1 MWSLLRIE
9 LFKVFK
15 RPRTYIA
22 FIAVW
27 AIITLIQVAIYIDG
41 KMYMDFVL
49 ADVKEKFNLIGN
61 PLNGYFVC
69 FVILQTLLIHV
80 PLLVALVSADMVAGE
95 ANMGT
100 LRLLITKPI
109 SRTKLLLSKFLASS
123 VYTIAL
129 LLWIAFLGLFVSMLV
144 FGTDGLMNAKSDEI
158 ILLNA
163 NDIFWRY
170 LCAFVF
176 AALALLTVAALGFFF
191 SIFAENSLGPIVATM
206 SVIIVFTI
214 LTTLD
219 IPLFVGIKQYFFTTH
234 MIGWKGFFEMKADGE
249 GYALPGTIRNLP
261 AVLRSAG
268 VLLAHIVLFVGSAI
282 FIFNRKDVLS

>member
-1 MWSLLRIE
+1 MWSLLKIE
-9 LFKVFK
+9 LFKVFR

-27 AIITLIQVAIYIDG
+27 AIVSLIQLAIYVDG
-41 KMYMDFVL
+41 AKYMDFVMK
-49 ADVKEKFNLIGN
+49 DVKDNFEVIGN

-69 FVILQTLLIHV
+69 FLILQTLLIHI
-80 PLLVALVSADMVAGE
+80 PLLIALVSADMVAGE

-100 LRLLITKPI
+100 LRLLMTKPV

-123 VYTIAL
+123 VYAVIL
-129 LLWIAFLGLFVSMLV
+129 LLWVAILGLFVSMLI
-144 FGTDGLMNAKSDEI
+144 FGTDGLVNMKSYEI
-158 ILLNA
+158 IILNG

-170 LCAFVF
+170 ILAFAF
-176 AALALLTVAALGFFF
+176 AAIALITVAALGFFF

-219 IPLFVGIKQYFFTTH
+219 IPLFQSVKHLFFTSH
-234 MIGWKGFFEMKADGE
+234 MIGWKGFFEMKLDADGVSI
-249 GYALPGTIRNLP
+249 PGTIRNLP

-268 VLLAHIVLFVGSAI
+268 VLLLHTFLFVGGAI

>member
-1 MWSLLRIE
+1 MWSLLKIE
-9 LFKVFK
+9 LFKVFR

-27 AIITLIQVAIYIDG
+27 AIVSLIQLAIYVDG
-41 KMYMDFVL
+41 SKYMDFVMK
-49 ADVKEKFNLIGN
+49 DVNDNFEVIGN

-69 FVILQTLLIHV
+69 FLILQTLLIHI
-80 PLLVALVSADMVAGE
+80 PLLIALVSADMVAGE

-100 LRLLITKPI
+100 LRLLITKPV

-123 VYTIAL
+123 VYAVIL
-129 LLWIAFLGLFVSMLV
+129 LLWVAILGLFVSMLI
-144 FGTDGLMNAKSDEI
+144 FGTDGLVNMKSYEI
-158 ILLNA
+158 IILNG

-170 LCAFVF
+170 IFAFAF
-176 AALALLTVAALGFFF
+176 AAIALITVAALGFFF

-219 IPLFVGIKQYFFTTH
+219 IPLFQSVKHLFFTSH
-234 MIGWKGFFEMKADGE
+234 MIGWKGFFEMKVDAE
-249 GYALPGTIRNLP
+249 GVSIPGSIRNLP

-268 VLLAHIVLFVGSAI
+268 VLLLHTFLFVGGAI

>member
-1 MWSLLRIE
+1 MWSLLKIE
-9 LFKVFK
+9 LFKIFK

-27 AIITLIQVAIYIDG
+27 AIVVLIQVAIYVDG
-41 KMYMDFVL
+41 AKYIDFVL
-49 ADVKEKFNLIGN
+49 KDVKDNFEVIGN

-69 FVILQTLLIHV
+69 FIILQTLLIHV
-80 PLLVALVSADMVAGE
+80 PLLVALISADMIAGE

-123 VYTIAL
+123 VYTIVL
-129 LLWIAFLGLFVSMLV
+129 LLWIAILGLFVSMLV
-144 FGTDGLMNAKSDEI
+144 FGTDGLINAKSYEI
-158 ILLNA
+158 IILNG

-170 LCAFVF
+170 ICAFGY
-176 AALALLTVAALGFFF
+176 AAIALITVAALGFFF

-219 IPLFVGIKQYFFTTH
+219 IPLFQSIKHLFFTSH
-234 MIGWKGFFEMKADGE
+234 MIGWKGFFEMKTDADGMSI
-249 GYALPGTIRNLP
+249 PGTIRNLP

-268 VLLAHIVLFVGSAI
+268 VLILHIIFFIGASV

>member
-1 MWSLLRIE
+1 MWSLLKIE

-27 AIITLIQVAIYIDG
+27 AIVVLIQVAIYADG
-41 KMYMDFVL
+41 AKYMDFVL
-49 ADVKEKFNLIGN
+49 KDVKDNFDVIGN

-80 PLLVALVSADMVAGE
+80 PLLVALVSADMIAGE

-100 LRLLITKPI
+100 LRLLITKPV
-109 SRTKLLLSKFLASS
+109 SRTKLLLSKFFASAI
-123 VYTIAL
+123 YAIIL
-129 LLWIAFLGLFVSMLV
+129 LIWIAILGLFVSMLI
-144 FGTDGLMNAKSDEI
+144 FGTDGLMNAKSYEI
-158 ILLNA
+158 IILNG

-170 LCAFVF
+170 LLAFGF
-176 AALALLTVAALGFFF
+176 AAIALITVAAVGFFF

-219 IPLFVGIKQYFFTTH
+219 IPLFQSVKDYFFTSH
-234 MIGWKGFFEMKADGE
+234 MIAWKGFFEMKLNAEGE
-249 GYALPGTIRNLP
+249 AIPGTIRNLP

-268 VLLAHIVLFVGSAI
+268 VLLLHIVILVSASIFV
-282 FIFNRKDVLS
+282 FKRKDVLS

>member
-1 MWSLLRIE
+1 M
-9 LFKVFK
+9 
-15 RPRTYIA
+15 
-22 FIAVW
+22 
-27 AIITLIQVAIYIDG
+27 DG
-41 KMYMDFVL
+41 PKYMDFVMKDIKDSF
-49 ADVKEKFNLIGN
+49 DVIGN

-69 FVILQTLLIHV
+69 FIILQTLLIHV
-80 PLLVALVSADMVAGE
+80 PLLVALVSADMIAGE

-109 SRTKLLLSKFLASS
+109 SRSKLLMSKFLASS
-123 VYTIAL
+123 VYAIIL
-129 LLWIAFLGLFVSMLV
+129 LIWIAILGLFVSMLV
-144 FGTDGLMNAKSDEI
+144 FGTDGLMNVKSYEI
-158 ILLNA
+158 IILNG

-170 LCAFVF
+170 ICAFGY
-176 AALALLTVAALGFFF
+176 AAIALITVASLGFFF

-219 IPLFVGIKQYFFTTH
+219 IPLFQSVKHLFFTSH
-234 MIGWKGFFEMKADGE
+234 MIGWKGFFEMKLDADGVSI
-249 GYALPGTIRNLP
+249 PGTIRNLP

-268 VLLAHIVLFVGSAI
+268 ILFLHIVLFVGGSI

>member
-1 MWSLLRIE
+1 MWSLLKIE
-9 LFKVFK
+9 LFKVFR

-27 AIITLIQVAIYIDG
+27 AIVSLIQIAIYVDG
-41 KMYMDFVL
+41 AKYIDFVL
-49 ADVKEKFNLIGN
+49 KDVKDNFDVIGN

-69 FVILQTLLIHV
+69 FIILQTLLIHV
-80 PLLVALVSADMVAGE
+80 PLLIALVSADMIAGE

-123 VYTIAL
+123 VYAVIL
-129 LLWIAFLGLFVSMLV
+129 LIWIAILGLFLSMLI
-144 FGTDGLMNAKSDEI
+144 FGTDGLLNAKSYEI
-158 ILLNA
+158 IILNG

-170 LCAFVF
+170 ILAFAF
-176 AALALLTVAALGFFF
+176 AAIALITVAALGFFF

-219 IPLFVGIKQYFFTTH
+219 IPLFQSVKHLFFTSH
-234 MIGWKGFFEMKADGE
+234 MIGWKGFFEMKLDADGVSI
-249 GYALPGTIRNLP
+249 PGTIRNLP

-268 VLLAHIVLFVGSAI
+268 VLLLHTFLFVGGAI

>member
-1 MWSLLRIE
+1 MWSLLKIE
-9 LFKVFK
+9 LFKVFR

-27 AIITLIQVAIYIDG
+27 AIVSLIQVAIYVDG
-41 KMYMDFVL
+41 AKYIDFVL
-49 ADVKEKFNLIGN
+49 KDVKDNFDVIGN

-69 FVILQTLLIHV
+69 FIILQTLLIHV
-80 PLLVALVSADMVAGE
+80 PLLIALVSADMIAGE

-123 VYTIAL
+123 VYAVIL
-129 LLWIAFLGLFVSMLV
+129 LIWIAILGLFLSMLI
-144 FGTDGLMNAKSDEI
+144 FGTDGLLNAKSYEI
-158 ILLNA
+158 IILNG

-170 LCAFVF
+170 ILAFAF
-176 AALALLTVAALGFFF
+176 AAIALITVAALGFFF

-219 IPLFVGIKQYFFTTH
+219 IPLFQSVKHLFFTSH
-234 MIGWKGFFEMKADGE
+234 MIGWKGFFEMKLDADGVSI
-249 GYALPGTIRNLP
+249 PGTIRNLP

-268 VLLAHIVLFVGSAI
+268 VLLLHTFLFVGGAI

>member
-1 MWSLLRIE
+1 MWSLLKIE
-9 LFKVFK
+9 LFKVFR

-27 AIITLIQVAIYIDG
+27 AIVSLIQLAIYVDG
-41 KMYMDFVL
+41 AKYMDFVMK
-49 ADVKEKFNLIGN
+49 DVKDNFEVIGN

-69 FVILQTLLIHV
+69 FLILQTLLIHI
-80 PLLVALVSADMVAGE
+80 PLLIALVSADMVAGE

-100 LRLLITKPI
+100 LRLLITKPV

-123 VYTIAL
+123 VYAVIL
-129 LLWIAFLGLFVSMLV
+129 LLWVAILGLFVSMLI
-144 FGTDGLMNAKSDEI
+144 FGTDGLVNMKSYEI
-158 ILLNA
+158 IILNG

-170 LCAFVF
+170 ILAFAF
-176 AALALLTVAALGFFF
+176 AAIALITVAALGFFF

-219 IPLFVGIKQYFFTTH
+219 IPLFQSVKHLFFTSH
-234 MIGWKGFFEMKADGE
+234 MIGWKGFFEMKLDADGVSI
-249 GYALPGTIRNLP
+249 PGTIRNLP
-261 AVLRSAG
+261 AVLRSAA
-268 VLLAHIVLFVGSAI
+268 VLLLHTFLFVGGAI

>member
-1 MWSLLRIE
+1 MWSLLKIE
-9 LFKVFK
+9 LFKVFR

-27 AIITLIQVAIYIDG
+27 AIVSLIQIAIYVDG
-41 KMYMDFVL
+41 AKYIDFVL
-49 ADVKEKFNLIGN
+49 KDVKDNFDIIGN

-69 FVILQTLLIHV
+69 FIILQTLLIHV
-80 PLLVALVSADMVAGE
+80 PLLIALVSADMIAGE

-123 VYTIAL
+123 VYAVIL
-129 LLWIAFLGLFVSMLV
+129 LIWIAILGLFLSMLI
-144 FGTDGLMNAKSDEI
+144 FGTDGLLNAKSYEI
-158 ILLNA
+158 IILNG

-170 LCAFVF
+170 ILAFAF
-176 AALALLTVAALGFFF
+176 AAIALITVAALGFFF

-219 IPLFVGIKQYFFTTH
+219 IPLFQSVKHLFFTSH
-234 MIGWKGFFEMKADGE
+234 MIGWKGFFEMKLDADGVSI
-249 GYALPGTIRNLP
+249 PGTIRNLP

-268 VLLAHIVLFVGSAI
+268 VLMLHTFLFVGGAI

>member
-1 MWSLLRIE
+1 MWSLLKIE

-22 FIAVW
+22 FVAVL
-27 AIITLIQVAIYIDG
+27 AIVVLIQVAIYADG
-41 KMYMDFVL
+41 AKYMDFVL
-49 ADVKEKFNLIGN
+49 KDVKDNFDVIGN

-80 PLLVALVSADMVAGE
+80 PLLVALVSADMIAGE

-100 LRLLITKPI
+100 LRLLITKPV
-109 SRTKLLLSKFLASS
+109 SRTKLLLSKFFASAIYA
-123 VYTIAL
+123 VIL
-129 LLWIAFLGLFVSMLV
+129 LIWIAILGLFVSMLI
-144 FGTDGLMNAKSDEI
+144 FGTDGLMNAKSYEI
-158 ILLNA
+158 IILNGD
-163 NDIFWRY
+163 DIFWRY
-170 LCAFVF
+170 LLAFGF
-176 AALALLTVAALGFFF
+176 AAIALITVSAVGFFF

-219 IPLFVGIKQYFFTTH
+219 IPLFQSVKDYFFTSH
-234 MIGWKGFFEMKADGE
+234 MIAWKGFFEMKLNADGE
-249 GYALPGTIRNLP
+249 SIPGTIRNLP

-268 VLLAHIVLFVGSAI
+268 VLLLHIVLLVGASI
-282 FIFNRKDVLS
+282 FIFKRKDVLS

>member
-1 MWSLLRIE
+1 MWSLLKIE

-27 AIITLIQVAIYIDG
+27 AIVTLIQIAIYVDG
-41 KMYMDFVL
+41 PKYMDFVMKDIKDNF
-49 ADVKEKFNLIGN
+49 DVIGN

-69 FVILQTLLIHV
+69 FIILQTLLIHV
-80 PLLVALVSADMVAGE
+80 PLLVALVSADMIAGE

-123 VYTIAL
+123 IYAIIL
-129 LLWIAFLGLFVSMLV
+129 LIWIAILGLFVSMLV
-144 FGTDGLMNAKSDEI
+144 FGTDGLMNVKSYEI
-158 ILLNA
+158 IILNG

-170 LCAFVF
+170 ICAFGY
-176 AALALLTVAALGFFF
+176 AAIALITVASLGFFF

-219 IPLFVGIKQYFFTTH
+219 IPLFQSVKHLFFTSH
-234 MIGWKGFFEMKADGE
+234 MIGWKGFFEMKVDADGVSI
-249 GYALPGTIRNLP
+249 PGTIRNLP
-261 AVLRSAG
+261 AVLRSAAIL
-268 VLLAHIVLFVGSAI
+268 VLHIVLFVGGSI

>member
-1 MWSLLRIE
+1 MWSLLKIE
-9 LFKVFK
+9 LFKVFR

-27 AIITLIQVAIYIDG
+27 AIVSLIQLAIYVDG
-41 KMYMDFVL
+41 AKYMDFVMK
-49 ADVKEKFNLIGN
+49 DVKDNFEVIGN

-69 FVILQTLLIHV
+69 FLILQTLLIHV
-80 PLLVALVSADMVAGE
+80 PLLIALVSADMVAGE

-100 LRLLITKPI
+100 LRLLITKPV

-123 VYTIAL
+123 VYAVIL
-129 LLWIAFLGLFVSMLV
+129 LLWVAILGLFVSMLI
-144 FGTDGLMNAKSDEI
+144 FGTDGLVNMKSYEI
-158 ILLNA
+158 IILNG

-170 LCAFVF
+170 ILAFAF
-176 AALALLTVAALGFFF
+176 AAIALITVAALGFFF

-219 IPLFVGIKQYFFTTH
+219 IPLFQSVKHLFFTSH
-234 MIGWKGFFEMKADGE
+234 MIGWKGFFEMKLDADGVSI
-249 GYALPGTIRNLP
+249 PGTIRNLP

-268 VLLAHIVLFVGSAI
+268 VLVLHTFLFVGGAI

>member
-1 MWSLLRIE
+1 MWSLLKIE

-22 FIAVW
+22 FVAVL
-27 AIITLIQVAIYIDG
+27 AIVTLIQLAIYVDG
-41 KMYMDFVL
+41 QKYMDFVMK
-49 ADVKEKFNLIGN
+49 DVKDNFEVIGN

-80 PLLVALVSADMVAGE
+80 PLLVALVSADMIAGE

-100 LRLLITKPI
+100 LRLLISKPI

-123 VYTIAL
+123 VYAVIL
-129 LLWIAFLGLFVSMLV
+129 LVWIAILGLFVSMLV
-144 FGTDGLMNAKSDEI
+144 FGTDGLMNVKSYEI
-158 ILLNA
+158 IILNG

-170 LCAFVF
+170 ILAFAF
-176 AALALLTVAALGFFF
+176 AAIALITVAALGFFF

-219 IPLFVGIKQYFFTTH
+219 IPIFQSVKHLFFTSH
-234 MIGWKGFFEMKADGE
+234 MIGWKGFFEMKLDADGVSI
-249 GYALPGTIRNLP
+249 PGTIRNLP

-268 VLLAHIVLFVGSAI
+268 VLLLHTVLFVGGAV

>member
-1 MWSLLRIE
+1 M
-9 LFKVFK
+9 FKVFK

-22 FIAVW
+22 FVAVW
-27 AIITLIQVAIYIDG
+27 AIVSLIQVAIYVDG
-41 KMYMDFVL
+41 PKYMDFVMKDIKDSF
-49 ADVKEKFNLIGN
+49 DVIGN

-69 FVILQTLLIHV
+69 FIILQTLLIHV
-80 PLLVALVSADMVAGE
+80 PLLVALVSADMIAGE

-109 SRTKLLLSKFLASS
+109 SRSKLLMSKFLASS
-123 VYTIAL
+123 VYAIIL
-129 LLWIAFLGLFVSMLV
+129 LIWIAILGLFVSMLV
-144 FGTDGLMNAKSDEI
+144 FGTDGLMNVKSYEI
-158 ILLNA
+158 IILNG

-170 LCAFVF
+170 ICAFGY
-176 AALALLTVAALGFFF
+176 AAIALITVASLGFFF

-219 IPLFVGIKQYFFTTH
+219 IPLFQSVKHLFFTSH
-234 MIGWKGFFEMKADGE
+234 MIGWKGFFEMKLDADGVSI
-249 GYALPGTIRNLP
+249 PGTIRNLP

-268 VLLAHIVLFVGSAI
+268 ILFLHIVLFVGGSI

>member
-1 MWSLLRIE
+1 MWSLLKIE
-9 LFKVFK
+9 LFKVFR

-27 AIITLIQVAIYIDG
+27 AIVSLIQLAIYVDG
-41 KMYMDFVL
+41 PKYMDFVMK
-49 ADVKEKFNLIGN
+49 DVKDNFEVIGN

-69 FVILQTLLIHV
+69 FLILQTLLIHV
-80 PLLVALVSADMVAGE
+80 PLLIALVSADMIAGE

-100 LRLLITKPI
+100 LRLLITKPV

-123 VYTIAL
+123 VYAVIL
-129 LLWIAFLGLFVSMLV
+129 LLWVAILGLFLSMV
-144 FGTDGLMNAKSDEI
+144 IFGTDGLVNMKSYEI
-158 ILLNA
+158 IILNG
-163 NDIFWRY
+163 NDILWRY
-170 LCAFVF
+170 VLAFCF
-176 AALALLTVAALGFFF
+176 AALALITVAALGFFF

-219 IPLFVGIKQYFFTTH
+219 IPLFQSVKHLFFTSH
-234 MIGWKGFFEMKADGE
+234 MIGWKGFFEMKLDADGVSI
-249 GYALPGTIRNLP
+249 PGTIRNLP

-268 VLLAHIVLFVGSAI
+268 VLLLHTFLFVGGAI

>member
-1 MWSLLRIE
+1 MWSLLKIE

-27 AIITLIQVAIYIDG
+27 AIVTLIQIAIYVDG
-41 KMYMDFVL
+41 PKYMDFVMKDIKDNF
-49 ADVKEKFNLIGN
+49 DVIGN

-69 FVILQTLLIHV
+69 FIILQTLLIHV
-80 PLLVALVSADMVAGE
+80 PLLVALVSADMIAGE

-109 SRTKLLLSKFLASS
+109 SRSKLLLSKFLASS
-123 VYTIAL
+123 IYAIIL
-129 LLWIAFLGLFVSMLV
+129 LIWIAILGLFVSMLV
-144 FGTDGLMNAKSDEI
+144 FGTDGLMNVKSYEI
-158 ILLNA
+158 IILNG

-170 LCAFVF
+170 ICAFGY
-176 AALALLTVAALGFFF
+176 AAIALITVASLGFFF

-219 IPLFVGIKQYFFTTH
+219 IPLFQSVKHLFFTSH
-234 MIGWKGFFEMKADGE
+234 MIGWKGFFEMKLDADGFSI
-249 GYALPGTIRNLP
+249 PGTIRNLP
-261 AVLRSAG
+261 AVLRSAT
-268 VLLAHIVLFVGSAI
+268 VLVLHIVLFVGGSI

>member
-1 MWSLLRIE
+1 MWSLLKIE
-9 LFKVFK
+9 LFKIFK

-27 AIITLIQVAIYIDG
+27 AIVVLIQVAIYVDG
-41 KMYMDFVL
+41 AKYIDFVL
-49 ADVKEKFNLIGN
+49 KDVKDNFEVIGN

-69 FVILQTLLIHV
+69 FIILQTLLIHV
-80 PLLVALVSADMVAGE
+80 PLLVALISADMIAGE

-100 LRLLITKPI
+100 LRLLITKPV
-109 SRTKLLLSKFLASS
+109 SRTKLLISKFLASS
-123 VYTIAL
+123 VYTVVL
-129 LLWIAFLGLFVSMLV
+129 LLWIAILGLFVSMMI
-144 FGTDGLMNAKSDEI
+144 FGTDGLINAKSYEI
-158 ILLNA
+158 IILNG

-170 LCAFVF
+170 ICAFGF
-176 AALALLTVAALGFFF
+176 AAIALITVAALGFFF

-219 IPLFVGIKQYFFTTH
+219 IPLFQSIKHLFFTSH
-234 MIGWKGFFEMKADGE
+234 MIGWKGFFEMKTDADGMSI
-249 GYALPGTIRNLP
+249 PGTIRNLP
-261 AVLRSAG
+261 AVLKSAG
-268 VLLAHIVLFVGSAI
+268 VLILHIIFFIGASI